1 MKKIEAT
8 IQINK
13 VDIVANAIMDIVEGF
28 TILEGNGRGSG
39 KRQIIR
45 SGRGTSTVV
54 SDYNKVAIISTIVK
68 DSEVEKISEVIV
80 NAVFTGEEGDGII
93 SVSNID
99 SILNITTKKKIS
111 ESI

>member
-13 VDIVANAIMDIVEGF
+13 IDVVTSAIIGIVDGF

-39 KRQIIR
+39 KRQIVR
-45 SGRGTSTVV
+45 SGRGTGTVV
-54 SDYNKVAIISTIVK
+54 SDYNKVAIISTIVN

-80 NAVFTGEEGDGII
+80 NAAFTGEEGDGII
-93 SVSNID
+93 AVSNID
-99 SILNITTKKKIS
+99 SVLNITTKKKNS
-111 ESI
+111 ESL

>member
-8 IQINK
+8 VQINK
-13 VDIVANAIMDIVEGF
+13 IDIVASAIVDIVDGF

-39 KRQIIR
+39 KRQIVR
-45 SGRGTSTVV
+45 SGRGTGTIV
-54 SDYNKVAIISTIVK
+54 SDYNKVAIISTIVN
-68 DSEVEKISEVIV
+68 DSEVEKISKVIL

-93 SVSNID
+93 TVSDID
-99 SILNITTKKKIS
+99 SVLNITTKKKIS